1 MTNIEAS
8 DGRVQAAKENSSTH
22 GPPTLRKLLATVPSS
37 QFSSQLPSFFPVRRE
52 AGLGDCAQL
61 RTVGTLVNSCEGDLE
76 SELMLDSGL
85 DSNAL
90 HTAAVLVIISSACW
104 AVMAFEGA
112 GRPRG
117 TSVSSSTCFRTSGR
131 EVRDLTATEV
141 LDGPPSHRSRTTA
154 DGFRPLATPPRPR
167 CCRLQRRPPP
177 SACPSRPGYAN
188 RSPARRS
195 TARAQP
201 PATRPSSPPSAG
213 LLERRVG
220 ESRVRKGPD
229 CSWAPTGRPPTAEY
243 GSQIKRGLQPRRAGL
258 RVLVALRA
266 SPVPHHARISN
277 PTLRP
282 RSTVSRLAYS
292 KEAMTDRRLSAMSP
306 QQMSR
311 S

>member
-1 MTNIEAS
+1 MPPFAS
-8 DGRVQAAKENSSTH
+8 RGHRLSFRLSCLSSPTFASAQLSRSHAGNTPADGRRQGYS
-22 GPPTLRKLLATVPSS
+22 
-37 QFSSQLPSFFPVRRE
+37 
-52 AGLGDCAQL
+52 
-61 RTVGTLVNSCEGDLE
+61 DLE

-90 HTAAVLVIISSACW
+90 HTAAVFVIISSACW

-201 PATRPSSPPSAG
+201 PSTRPSSPPSAG
-213 LLERRVG
+213 L
-220 ESRVRKGPD
+220 
-229 CSWAPTGRPPTAEY
+229 
-243 GSQIKRGLQPRRAGL
+243 
-258 RVLVALRA
+258 
-266 SPVPHHARISN
+266 
-277 PTLRP
+277 
-282 RSTVSRLAYS
+282 
-292 KEAMTDRRLSAMSP
+292 
-306 QQMSR
+306 
-311 S
+311 